1 MSGVPQRSVLGP
13 LLFLTYFDTITQIPL
28 SLGSFMDVYADDL
41 LLYRIIHDQR
51 YFNIIN
57 LQLDVDQ
64 KSDWVDENHLTVNA
78 AHVEDDGH
86 LM

>member
-1 MSGVPQRSVLGP
+1 
-13 LLFLTYFDTITQIPL
+13 
-28 SLGSFMDVYADDL
+28 MDVYADDL

-51 YFNIIN
+51 DFNIIN